1 MDANDARIAR
11 LYTAQAGGLVED
23 NTPNANS
30 PTPNQLDLILQAE
43 AGGVLGNSG
52 ANYTLTFTA
61 INDDTAAP
69 EPNLNPVGN
78 PFKEQFNAGD
88 GWKKSGNDFVKTS
101 AGEPDGIGVRRG
113 DRQSRTPNPFP
124 DGRPAASQSSSS
136 FRFEHRICG
145 KRFEE
150 QVRRSTSCQRSHCW
164 FTSESRTFGHF
175 ATARS

>member
-69 EPNLNPVGN
+69 EPNLNP
-78 PFKEQFNAGD
+78 
-88 GWKKSGNDFVKTS
+88 
-101 AGEPDGIGVRRG
+101 
-113 DRQSRTPNPFP
+113 FP

>member
-101 AGEPDGIGVRRG
+101 AGEPDGIVRYKIAIPVGLTGAFHYNVRLIS
-113 DRQSRTPNPFP
+113 DNFQNTSFDQSN
-124 DGRPAASQSSSS
+124 S
-136 FRFEHRICG
+136 FIL
-145 KRFEE
+145 
-150 QVRRSTSCQRSHCW
+150 V
-164 FTSESRTFGHF
+164 
-175 ATARS
+175 